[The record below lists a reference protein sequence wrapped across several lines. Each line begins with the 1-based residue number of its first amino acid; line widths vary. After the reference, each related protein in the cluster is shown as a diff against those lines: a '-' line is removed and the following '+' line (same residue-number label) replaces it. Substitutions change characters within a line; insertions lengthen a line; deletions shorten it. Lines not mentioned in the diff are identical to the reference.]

1 MSVLLRCPSYGESNK
16 RSTEKYGPTLG
27 VCFTELSILWRV
39 KRSTE
44 KYGPTLGVCFTEVSV
59 FSYRESNKGVQ
70 KGMDQL

>member
-1 MSVLLRCPSYGESNK
+1 MSVLLRCPSYGESN
-16 RSTEKYGPTLG
+16 
-27 VCFTELSILWRV
+27 